1 MKILS
6 FALMMMVAVACS
18 PVAKAPAKGVGQS
31 ALVQKTPGGASTAT
45 TTGTSTST
53 QTGDTTVQ
61 TNGTQT
67 VADANQNVDLDLY
80 SDNGDRK
87 ALEQKMLAD
96 GGLKSSILKFEQDA
110 SVDCANPRI
119 GQLHRNADCNE
130 RLCDF
135 VLDISCL
142 SRVSADGK
150 TQNDT
155 LRRLNVEGSLNY
167 DEKTYTVKDPDSN
180 TGEFTLISDREK
192 KKD

>member
-96 GGLKSSILKFEQDA
+96 GGLKSSILKFSTFEPT
-110 SVDCANPRI
+110 SMTRPT
-119 GQLHRNADCNE
+119 
-130 RLCDF
+130 
-135 VLDISCL
+135 IS
-142 SRVSADGK
+142 
-150 TQNDT
+150 
-155 LRRLNVEGSLNY
+155 
-167 DEKTYTVKDPDSN
+167 
-180 TGEFTLISDREK
+180 
-192 KKD
+192 